1 MSLQNFPRSQFRDQ
15 RDRGQSTVEFVL
27 TLPLIMLAV
36 LLIAQFLVIVMTQV
50 QVVNATRNAVR
61 AAAVSQSPS
70 AAALAAARF
79 SLGRDI
85 DVDTEIGKRW
95 VTVTSTYELVTD
107 LPMVGRFV
115 PDLTLSSHFSM
126 LLEPPID

>member
-1 MSLQNFPRSQFRDQ
+1 
-15 RDRGQSTVEFVL
+15 
-27 TLPLIMLAV
+27 V

-85 DVDTEIGKRW
+85 DVDTEIGKGW

-115 PDLTLSSHFSM
+115 PDLTLSSRFSM

>member
-1 MSLQNFPRSQFRDQ
+1 MSLQNFPRSQFRLQ

-61 AAAVSQSPS
+61 AAAVSQNPS
-70 AAALAAARF
+70 VAALAAARF

-115 PDLTLSSHFSM
+115 PDLTLSSRFSM

>member
-1 MSLQNFPRSQFRDQ
+1 MSLQNFRRSQLRDQ

>member
-1 MSLQNFPRSQFRDQ
+1 MSLQNFRRSQLRDQ

-27 TLPLIMLAV
+27 TLPLIMLSV
-36 LLIAQFLVIVMTQV
+36 LLIAQFLVIVLTQV
-50 QVVNATRNAVR
+50 QVVNAARNAVR
-61 AAAVSQSPS
+61 AAAVSQNPND
-70 AAALAAARF
+70 AASNAAQTSF
-79 SLGRDI
+79 GRDI
-85 DVDTEIGKRW
+85 DVNTEVSKKW
-95 VTVTSTYELVTD
+95 VTVTTTYELVTD

>member
-1 MSLQNFPRSQFRDQ
+1 
-15 RDRGQSTVEFVL
+15 
-27 TLPLIMLAV
+27 MLAV

-70 AAALAAARF
+70 AAALASARF

-115 PDLTLSSHFSM
+115 PDLTLSSRFSM
-126 LLEPPID
+126 LLEPPVD

>member
-1 MSLQNFPRSQFRDQ
+1 
-15 RDRGQSTVEFVL
+15 
-27 TLPLIMLAV
+27 MLAV
-36 LLIAQFLVIVMTQV
+36 LLIAQFLVIAVTQV

-70 AAALAAARF
+70 DAALAAARF
-79 SLGRDI
+79 SFGPDI
-85 DVDTEIGKRW
+85 DVNTVVGEKW
-95 VTVTSTYELVTD
+95 VTVTATYELATD

>member
-1 MSLQNFPRSQFRDQ
+1 MSLPNFHKGRSHAE

-27 TLPLIMLAV
+27 TLPLVMFAV
-36 LLIAQFLVIVMTQV
+36 LLIAQFLVIVLTQV

-61 AAAVSQSPS
+61 AAAVSQNPS
-70 AAALAAARF
+70 DAASTTAQTSF
-79 SLGRDI
+79 GRDI
-85 DVDTEIGKRW
+85 EVDTEVSRKW
-95 VTVTSTYELVTD
+95 VTVTTTYELVTD

-115 PDLTLSSHFSM
+115 PDLTLSSRFSM

>member
-1 MSLQNFPRSQFRDQ
+1 VSLQNFRRSQLRDQ

-27 TLPLIMLAV
+27 TLPLIMLSV
-36 LLIAQFLVIVMTQV
+36 LLIAQFLVIVLTQV
-50 QVVNATRNAVR
+50 QVVNAARNAVR
-61 AAAVSQSPS
+61 AAAVSQSPNDAAV
-70 AAALAAARF
+70 AAAKTSF
-79 SLGRDI
+79 GRDI
-85 DVDTEIGKRW
+85 DVNTEVSKKW
-95 VTVTSTYELVTD
+95 VTVTTTYELVTD

>member
-1 MSLQNFPRSQFRDQ
+1 VSHPNFHKGRIHAA

-85 DVDTEIGKRW
+85 DVDTEIGKGW

-115 PDLTLSSHFSM
+115 PDLTLSSRFSM

>member
-1 MSLQNFPRSQFRDQ
+1 MSHPNFHKGRIHAA

-85 DVDTEIGKRW
+85 DVDTEIGKGW

-115 PDLTLSSHFSM
+115 PDLTLSSRFSM